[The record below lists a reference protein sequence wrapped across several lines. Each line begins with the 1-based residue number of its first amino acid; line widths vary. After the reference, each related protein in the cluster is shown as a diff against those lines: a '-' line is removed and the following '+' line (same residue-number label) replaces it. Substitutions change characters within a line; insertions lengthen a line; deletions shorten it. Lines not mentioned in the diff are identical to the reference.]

1 MRRPHDTRLE
11 RVVKT
16 RVPDDLEEPRRR
28 SLLRARAALATLLRE
43 GRHPD
48 PGPALAEALRF
59 GEAAADQL
67 AAIPDTALLRR
78 TDEARLIPDHAGVEE
93 AFEMQLLRLVLQYRD
108 GREVDAANASPA
120 ELLGACLAGAKTL
133 TRLLPSPESWVAEGC
148 Y

>member
-1 MRRPHDTRLE
+1 
-11 RVVKT
+11 
-16 RVPDDLEEPRRR
+16 
-28 SLLRARAALATLLRE
+28 
-43 GRHPD
+43 
-48 PGPALAEALRF
+48 LRF

-108 GREVDAANASPA
+108 GREVDAANTSPA

-133 TRLLPSPESWVAEGC
+133 TPLLPSPEGWVAEGC